1 MMGMLDIH
9 RIITTTLKKSCVY
22 RKCLPTWQSWK
33 ASYNYTNIQTLRTKK
48 FKDSDIKFKNLR
60 TVI

>member
-22 RKCLPTWQSWK
+22 RKCLPTLQSWK
-33 ASYNYTNIQTLRTKK
+33 ASYNYTNIKNFRRDIIKK
-48 FKDSDIKFKNLR
+48 FHSRDIICLIN
-60 TVI
+60 I

>member
-33 ASYNYTNIQTLRTKK
+33 ASYNYTNI
-48 FKDSDIKFKNLR
+48 KNF
-60 TVI
+60 TVIYYVLQIYKLY